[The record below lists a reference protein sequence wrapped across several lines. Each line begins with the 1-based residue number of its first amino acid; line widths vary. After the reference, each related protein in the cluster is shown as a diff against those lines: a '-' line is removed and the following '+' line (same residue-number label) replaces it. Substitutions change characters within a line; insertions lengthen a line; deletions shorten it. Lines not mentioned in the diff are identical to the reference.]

1 MSSSS
6 SSGYSD
12 EDTEASAPSA
22 AAPPS
27 ASELGHVVELAQICS
42 FCSTFRQPLRLP
54 SFTRTELQ
62 EAILGAS
69 SGDTTHLELLAEL
82 HFKLAREH
90 PTAKME
96 KMVQDWE
103 KTLARKLQENWGKE
117 FTANPMAG
125 GVTYRELTVFQRV
138 KILDALCHW
147 KLDTCAEIHKHIAT
161 LQKENDNEAIKRLRA
176 GEIGTDDNGVS
187 YWYFDDG
194 CWIYAENKPRWQRQE
209 RKPSYLVEFASAKR
223 IRLSINFDPDHNSS
237 APPLRLPLK
246 SVAFVDEI
254 KEHKA
259 KDEVKMPDENAT
271 SEALKVEAITVEMVK
286 QEPKAETSSTTTVD
300 ETITSMD
307 KPPMNVKEE
316 QPPHA
321 SNGSVEKQED
331 GSCFKPPAS
340 QDKSPQ
346 SSTQEGD
353 PASSSQDNNVNNSG
367 KTPQTD
373 VSEDNSGGHVQP
385 CVVAVVGSKK
395 RAIID
400 DDSSESNGVDTAGK
414 TSSKQGE
421 HPASPPPRKK
431 RKASVENC
439 NIEATV
445 EAGKYSGDS
454 TKPGSPKVNE
464 SAVPE
469 ASKAEPVASDRKE
482 AESLAP
488 KSQTSEIDVRDV
500 NSSEATLSAAGK
512 ETSTSLK
519 EENEATPKGD
529 NDGIGS
535 VSKTDGV
542 TDAAKT
548 SGPASTSPTDP
559 AAAYETFDITCESCK
574 KCYDMRY
581 VDPPLVERPSD
592 EWRCFE
598 CLVNDARGWP
608 RRRKT
613 TRKEPF
619 SPRADDRGAGSSSKK
634 RSSSSKARSSSSS
647 SKKSKK
653 SSSKSSSSKKKSSHS
668 SSSSKRKSSS
678 SKSSSSKKSSSSSS
692 SKRHKKRKS
701 SSSSSHHH
709 SSSHG
714 HHRRRHHSHHHQ
726 EEFVKLVSLFRERQ
740 EQRLGIE
747 EARIKGD
754 LLTAFD
760 ETPQGWRVVSS
771 TLDDLRGLIQSLS
784 GGSLEQDRLRGRLI
798 LIMKDQEKLDEQR
811 RKQQELA
818 WNILPRRQS
827 SRIAIGRM
835 KNQSVQDSDAED
847 GYSEDDVENRRPG
860 LRSRRSHSD
869 GVDGQQK
876 NDRAWRAQRRHQVSD
891 DDMDLDDD
899 DDDLEGSGVPGPGN
913 WINWPLV
920 KGNARC
926 LSTVCLAFVNRLL
939 KEEASDLFSRPVDPE
954 LDGCPNYLSVI
965 DHPMDLGTIRSRV
978 EASFYRKWELFK
990 KDVELVWQNC
1000 RTFNAPDTMVV
1011 QFADLLSK
1019 LSRSMC
1025 NAAEKNGVIR
1035 MKDKGSGGDESE
1047 GSLSDASKAESHSSV
1062 NKAWTESSASES
1074 SDSSNGGPSSD
1085 GDSDSDGTRKRRSA
1099 RTSSKKPRTRS
1110 GSTKSR
1116 RTSSSP
1122 ANKRASRSTRSRSS
1136 KKRPAPT
1143 SSSEDESSAS
1153 EDEVVSPVRKSRR
1166 PLRGSGKPERK
1177 VDPPTEE
1184 EDSSADDSA
1193 NNIPPPPHNGA
1204 PSPSPPPP
1212 PPPSQSVQNRPKPRL
1227 IISDSSSSDDS
1238 SGSDGN
1244 SSSSSSSDSDGS
1256 DSDSRPSSKKPQPP
1270 PPSSAVPAPPPP
1282 TPPPPAASPDDSKPH
1297 VRPSPSNKTRPKA
1310 AAEKKV
1316 KLASAG
1322 KTTSGYTHSP
1332 PLLNSYL
1339 SPSSSSSSDLSSDD
1353 SESSDSDSD

>member
-103 KTLARKLQENWGKE
+103 KTLARKLQENWRKE

-161 LQKENDNEAIKRLRA
+161 LQKENDNEAIKRLRV

-307 KPPMNVKEE
+307 NPPMNVKEE

-400 DDSSESNGVDTAGK
+400 DDSSESSGVDTAGK

-445 EAGKYSGDS
+445 EA
-454 TKPGSPKVNE
+454 
-464 SAVPE
+464 
-469 ASKAEPVASDRKE
+469 
-482 AESLAP
+482 
-488 KSQTSEIDVRDV
+488 
-500 NSSEATLSAAGK
+500 
-512 ETSTSLK
+512 
-519 EENEATPKGD
+519 
-529 NDGIGS
+529 
-535 VSKTDGV
+535 
-542 TDAAKT
+542 
-548 SGPASTSPTDP
+548 
-559 AAAYETFDITCESCK
+559 
-574 KCYDMRY
+574 
-581 VDPPLVERPSD
+581 
-592 EWRCFE
+592 
-598 CLVNDARGWP
+598 
-608 RRRKT
+608 
-613 TRKEPF
+613 
-619 SPRADDRGAGSSSKK
+619 
-634 RSSSSKARSSSSS
+634 
-647 SKKSKK
+647 
-653 SSSKSSSSKKKSSHS
+653 
-668 SSSSKRKSSS
+668 
-678 SKSSSSKKSSSSSS
+678 
-692 SKRHKKRKS
+692 
-701 SSSSSHHH
+701 
-709 SSSHG
+709 
-714 HHRRRHHSHHHQ
+714 
-726 EEFVKLVSLFRERQ
+726 
-740 EQRLGIE
+740 
-747 EARIKGD
+747 
-754 LLTAFD
+754 
-760 ETPQGWRVVSS
+760 GWRVVSS

>member
-535 VSKTDGV
+535 
-542 TDAAKT
+542 
-548 SGPASTSPTDP
+548 
-559 AAAYETFDITCESCK
+559 
-574 KCYDMRY
+574 
-581 VDPPLVERPSD
+581 
-592 EWRCFE
+592 
-598 CLVNDARGWP
+598 
-608 RRRKT
+608 
-613 TRKEPF
+613 
-619 SPRADDRGAGSSSKK
+619 
-634 RSSSSKARSSSSS
+634 
-647 SKKSKK
+647 
-653 SSSKSSSSKKKSSHS
+653 
-668 SSSSKRKSSS
+668 
-678 SKSSSSKKSSSSSS
+678 
-692 SKRHKKRKS
+692 
-701 SSSSSHHH
+701 
-709 SSSHG
+709 
-714 HHRRRHHSHHHQ
+714 
-726 EEFVKLVSLFRERQ
+726 
-740 EQRLGIE
+740 
-747 EARIKGD
+747 
-754 LLTAFD
+754 
-760 ETPQGWRVVSS
+760 
-771 TLDDLRGLIQSLS
+771 
-784 GGSLEQDRLRGRLI
+784 
-798 LIMKDQEKLDEQR
+798 
-811 RKQQELA
+811 
-818 WNILPRRQS
+818 
-827 SRIAIGRM
+827 
-835 KNQSVQDSDAED
+835 SVQDSDAED

>member
-307 KPPMNVKEE
+307 NPPMNVKEE

-535 VSKTDGV
+535 
-542 TDAAKT
+542 
-548 SGPASTSPTDP
+548 
-559 AAAYETFDITCESCK
+559 
-574 KCYDMRY
+574 
-581 VDPPLVERPSD
+581 
-592 EWRCFE
+592 
-598 CLVNDARGWP
+598 
-608 RRRKT
+608 
-613 TRKEPF
+613 
-619 SPRADDRGAGSSSKK
+619 
-634 RSSSSKARSSSSS
+634 
-647 SKKSKK
+647 
-653 SSSKSSSSKKKSSHS
+653 
-668 SSSSKRKSSS
+668 
-678 SKSSSSKKSSSSSS
+678 
-692 SKRHKKRKS
+692 
-701 SSSSSHHH
+701 
-709 SSSHG
+709 
-714 HHRRRHHSHHHQ
+714 
-726 EEFVKLVSLFRERQ
+726 
-740 EQRLGIE
+740 
-747 EARIKGD
+747 
-754 LLTAFD
+754 
-760 ETPQGWRVVSS
+760 
-771 TLDDLRGLIQSLS
+771 
-784 GGSLEQDRLRGRLI
+784 
-798 LIMKDQEKLDEQR
+798 DQEKLDEQR

-1011 QFADLLSK
+1011 QFADLLSQ